1 MIKISL
7 LFLPILIPFIASII
21 IKALGGNKKLREL
34 TIIVAPFVT
43 LLSVIKLYSLDY
55 GVKLAL
61 FEIMPNLEIAFSIE
75 PLGLLFATIISVL
88 WIIASL
94 YSIGYMNAHK
104 EPRQDNFFFF
114 FTIAITIAIATS
126 LADNLFT
133 LFIFYELL
141 TISTYPLVTHKADPE
156 SKKSGRIYLIILL
169 GSSLLLFLP
178 ALIYTYYLTNDLTFI
193 SGGIFTDAYA
203 NGDIGNLGIGLLLA
217 LFIFG
222 VAKAAIMPLH
232 SWLPAAMVAPT
243 PVSALLHAVAVV
255 KVGVFTI
262 IKIIIYIFGTE
273 LLFKTSSTEWLIYL
287 SGFTIITAS
296 IIALK
301 QDNLKRLLAYSTISQ
316 LSYIIIGVAMINSSA
331 IVGSILHLTAH
342 ATSKITLFFAAG
354 IIYTSTGF
362 TRISQMRGIGHKMK
376 LTMICFTVGS
386 LSMIGIPMFGGFVSK
401 WYIVSGALSISNW
414 FVISVITIS
423 TLLNT
428 AYFIPII
435 YKSFSQGQSSVSY
448 KKVPNSMLLA
458 TIASACLTVI
468 IFLFPEFFIEVA
480 KNVI

>member
-1 MIKISL
+1 MIEISF
-7 LFLPILIPFIASII
+7 LFLPILIPLIASIV
-21 IKALGGNKKLREL
+21 IKLLGKNKKLQEL
-34 TIIVAPFVT
+34 IIFIAPFIT
-43 LLSVIKLYSLDY
+43 LLSVIKLYSFDY
-55 GVKLAL
+55 GAKLVL

-75 PLGLLFATIISVL
+75 PLGLLFATIISIL
-88 WIIASL
+88 WIIASI

-114 FTIAITIAIATS
+114 FTIAITIAIASS

-133 LFIFYELL
+133 LFICYELL
-141 TISTYPLVTHKADPE
+141 TISTYPLVTHKADLE

-178 ALIYTYYLTNDLTFI
+178 ALIYTYFLTNNLTFT
-193 SGGIFTDAYA
+193 SGGIFTEAYA
-203 NGDIGNLGIGLLLA
+203 NGEISNLGIGLLLA

-262 IKIIIYIFGTE
+262 IKIIIYIFGTD
-273 LLFKTSSTEWLIYL
+273 LLFKTNSTEWLIYL

-316 LSYIIIGVAMINSSA
+316 LSYIIIAVAMINPHA
-331 IVGSILHLTAH
+331 IIGSILHLTAH

-354 IIYTSTGF
+354 AIYTSTGF
-362 TRISQMRGIGHKMK
+362 TRISQMYGIGHKMK
-376 LTMICFTVGS
+376 LIMICFTVGS
-386 LSMIGIPMFGGFVSK
+386 LSMIGIPFLGGFVSK
-401 WYIVSGALSISNW
+401 WYIVSGALSVSNW
-414 FVISVITIS
+414 FVISVIIIS

-435 YKSFSQGQSSVSY
+435 YKSFAYSSPATRC
-448 KKVPNSMLLA
+448 KKIPNTMLLA
-458 TIASACLTVI
+458 TFASACLTII